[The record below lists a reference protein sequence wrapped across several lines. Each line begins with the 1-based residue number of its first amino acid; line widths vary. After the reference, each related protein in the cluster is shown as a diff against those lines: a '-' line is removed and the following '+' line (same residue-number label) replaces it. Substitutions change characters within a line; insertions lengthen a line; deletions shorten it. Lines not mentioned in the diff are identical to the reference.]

1 MPIVDDIAALAA
13 GPYTA
18 AWEGQHASAPQE
30 AFEPII
36 IEVHPEAMT
45 NQPRRHRVRYFP
57 DTDHTRRSDDHTG
70 FAEVDR
76 APFWQG
82 HECCTVCGNC
92 TLSGYIA
99 GRNKLIDKFLIGRP
113 AIKVPAS
120 AQHQSLSER
129 RLEVPMGALN

>member
-1 MPIVDDIAALAA
+1 MPIVDDIAALAT

-18 AWEGQHASAPQE
+18 TWEAQHGSTPQE

-36 IEVHPEAMT
+36 IEVHLEAMT
-45 NQPRRHRVRYFP
+45 NQPRWHRVRYFP
-57 DTDHTRRSDDHTG
+57 DTDHTRRRNDHAD

-76 APFWQG
+76 ASLGQR

-99 GRNKLIDKFLIGRP
+99 GRNKL
-113 AIKVPAS
+113 V
-120 AQHQSLSER
+120 ER
-129 RLEVPMGALN
+129 RLEVAMRALH